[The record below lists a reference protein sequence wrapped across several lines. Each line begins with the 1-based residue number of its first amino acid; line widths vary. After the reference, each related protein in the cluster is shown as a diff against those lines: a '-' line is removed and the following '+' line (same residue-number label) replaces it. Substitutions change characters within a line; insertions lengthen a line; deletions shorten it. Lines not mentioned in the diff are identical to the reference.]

1 MLIITIKE
9 HTLAVGAAG
18 KHGQQNHY
26 QSRGVGLCLLKVLFY
41 SFFFLSF
48 LITFGSFSIL
58 SLFYQY
64 IYIKSGKKLIQYLVL
79 I

>member
-41 SFFFLSF
+41 SFFFCHFSSPLDLLAFYLCSTNIF
-48 LITFGSFSIL
+48 TLKVERNSFSIW
-58 SLFYQY
+58 Y
-64 IYIKSGKKLIQYLVL
+64 
-79 I
+79 

>member
-9 HTLAVGAAG
+9 HTLAVGATE

-26 QSRGVGLCLLKVLFY
+26 QPTGVGLCLLKVLFY
-41 SFFFLSF
+41 SFFLSF
-48 LITFGSFSIL
+48 LIIFGAFSIL

-64 IYIKSGKKLIQYLVL
+64 ICIKGGKKLIQYLVL